1 MKKKKTDIALNGTRY
16 RAMGIKFG
24 YFCVVLLAFGS
35 EIVGAGASGGLTDQ
49 VTWQSLWN
57 TVWSTV
63 WKLYHANTGDTQR
76 SASSEISA
84 STTSIDNL
92 QPTILNMN
100 SSAAFKT
107 FKLCHDFKPAENLS
121 MAMDK
126 IRQDETL
133 NDIEK
138 YHKRKELYKFF
149 GQKFCED
156 LMAANLPETY
166 NQEKLR
172 DVMVR
177 AARKNEVNPHTASD
191 RKPVGNKTPALGSSD
206 MVTFPGHD
214 AGFLS
219 TVVEAYNRHYNL
231 RTGPEDW
238 WYCIIQTVALAIDKN
253 SKKDEVR
260 KFFVQHEGKKKLTVY
275 VSNVLTVDYTWFF
288 EQMSK
293 QIAKNIN
300 VPDYVDKMKTDFSQ
314 STKIHKIVSEI
325 TLMSSMQEYF
335 SYGMRAL
342 CGIPAVEMKGTQEDW
357 ERLGMKIAELKQTLK
372 PIHDAIGLT
381 YWWKRVE
388 NIANKLLDTYN
399 GNPDKEWWSQI
410 IRKRSKMCGDPAIN
424 GWFMTS
430 LLNVH
435 TANSISDAPSGLVS
449 VPMTIDDNGHVEDS
463 AIVAGMIGYKLHVD
477 NASIPTVE
485 AIHGWSLLL
494 EPGSVLMNKMSD

>member
-1 MKKKKTDIALNGTRY
+1 M
-16 RAMGIKFG
+16 
-24 YFCVVLLAFGS
+24 
-35 EIVGAGASGGLTDQ
+35 
-49 VTWQSLWN
+49 
-57 TVWSTV
+57 
-63 WKLYHANTGDTQR
+63 
-76 SASSEISA
+76 
-84 STTSIDNL
+84 
-92 QPTILNMN
+92 LNMN

-133 NDIEK
+133 NYIEK
-138 YHKRKELYKFF
+138 YDKQNELYKFF

-275 VSNVLTVDYTWFF
+275 VSNVSTVDYTWFF

-325 TLMSSMQEYF
+325 TLMTSLQEFFEYRAGF
-335 SYGMRAL
+335 S
-342 CGIPAVEMKGTQEDW
+342 CGIPGLEMKGSQLDW
-357 ERLGMKIAELKQTLK
+357 ERLGSKITELRHTLK
-372 PIHDAIGLT
+372 PIENAIELNN
-381 YWWKRVE
+381 WWDKAE
-388 NIANKLLDTYN
+388 SIASKLLDTYN
-399 GNPDKEWWSQI
+399 GNPDKDWWSRI
-410 IRKRSKMCGDPAIN
+410 ITHTRYGSGSSRFG
-424 GWFMTS
+424 GWFMVD
-430 LLNVH
+430 LLN
-435 TANSISDAPSGLVS
+435 
-449 VPMTIDDNGHVEDS
+449 
-463 AIVAGMIGYKLHVD
+463 
-477 NASIPTVE
+477 IPR
-485 AIHGWSLLL
+485 
-494 EPGSVLMNKMSD
+494 